1 MKKEKHTLNNR
12 DTWYKLDLSANV
24 YPTLQR
30 KDFSSVYRI
39 SVTLK
44 EEIQPE
50 LLQQALD
57 MTLPRFPTFKVAMR
71 RGLFWRYL
79 EPNDRPGPYVQPDIN
94 NPCMPMRFRANNRY
108 MIRVYYY
115 HNRISLEAFHSLSDG
130 NGALFLLRTLTAVYL
145 RLLGYE
151 IPNGMGVLDI
161 NEEPDPGELED
172 SYMKYASSKI
182 RPPRSQ
188 GRAYRVRGTPEPL
201 YTLNVLCGILPV
213 DQVLAVARSHK
224 VSVTEYLNAV
234 LLYALMQKQKMDGV
248 WKERPLKLA
257 LPVNLRNLFP
267 SITMRNFITM
277 IYPSIDPRMGE
288 YSFEDILKQVHHY
301 MRYYINDKFLNAD
314 ITTNAATQ
322 SHPLIRI
329 VPLFIKDLVV
339 RAFYVRV
346 QDCQSSAGIS
356 NLGVVKLSPEMEEH
370 VERFDVL
377 MGQPFSARTNCA
389 ILSYKN
395 QLVIN
400 FANSIKETDVERLF
414 FRKLVQDGI
423 HVMIETNKQE
433 V

>member
-1 MKKEKHTLNNR
+1 MKKEKHTPNNR

-145 RLLGYE
+145 RLLGHE

-234 LLYALMQKQKMDGV
+234 LLYALMQKQKMD
-248 WKERPLKLA
+248 
-257 LPVNLRNLFP
+257 
-267 SITMRNFITM
+267 
-277 IYPSIDPRMGE
+277 D
-288 YSFEDILKQVHHY
+288 H
-301 MRYYINDKFLNAD
+301 
-314 ITTNAATQ
+314 
-322 SHPLIRI
+322 
-329 VPLFIKDLVV
+329 
-339 RAFYVRV
+339 
-346 QDCQSSAGIS
+346 
-356 NLGVVKLSPEMEEH
+356 
-370 VERFDVL
+370 
-377 MGQPFSARTNCA
+377 
-389 ILSYKN
+389 
-395 QLVIN
+395 
-400 FANSIKETDVERLF
+400 
-414 FRKLVQDGI
+414 
-423 HVMIETNKQE
+423 
-433 V
+433 